1 MCWSI
6 IIAVFLS
13 LVFVTCYLLLRYK
26 QCEDI
31 RTSLRFSALATIV
44 SLLGVI
50 VLYAFVCGLIVVFT
64 ELFRRSIVVG
74 TIVAFASAILV
85 IDGIIEI
92 VKKIRDWIEA

>member
-1 MCWSI
+1 
-6 IIAVFLS
+6 
-13 LVFVTCYLLLRYK
+13 
-26 QCEDI
+26 
-31 RTSLRFSALATIV
+31 
-44 SLLGVI
+44 

-64 ELFRRSIVVG
+64 ELFRRSVVVG